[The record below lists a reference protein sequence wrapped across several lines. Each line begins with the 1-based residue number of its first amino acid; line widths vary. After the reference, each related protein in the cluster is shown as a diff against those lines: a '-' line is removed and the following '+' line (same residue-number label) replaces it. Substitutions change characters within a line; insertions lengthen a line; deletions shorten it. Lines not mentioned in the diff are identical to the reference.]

1 MNNSNKKTSAKK
13 PATKKVVV
21 NPNKRMTAAEQ
32 LAQLQKQAE
41 ELGLTE
47 VKKRGRKVDPNSAR
61 QQRLRE
67 QARRQLE
74 NGGVAKRGRPIDPD
88 SERQKKLAAQQE
100 RAAANGGV
108 ARRGRPVD
116 PNSARQQ
123 KLQADI
129 EKLQALLEEAKND

>member
-1 MNNSNKKTSAKK
+1 MNKSNKKTSAKK
-13 PATKKVVV
+13 PTTKKVVA
-21 NPNKRMTAAEQ
+21 NMSAAEQ

-47 VKKRGRKVDPNSAR
+47 EKKRGRKVDPNSAR

-74 NGGVAKRGRPIDPD
+74 NGGVAKRGRPINPD

-108 ARRGRPVD
+108 ARRGRPID

-129 EKLQALLEEAKND
+129 EKLQALLEEAKNG